1 MKSHCMAC
9 GWVGEPLFE
18 LSNFLTGEG
27 FNEALRR
34 ATAGCTRPVVMLC
47 NDPECSKLKPRLE
60 FLGKDRIEFKR
71 KDKTVM
77 TVASPL
83 AAKKGVKPCE

>member
-1 MKSHCMAC
+1 
-9 GWVGEPLFE
+9 
-18 LSNFLTGEG
+18 
-27 FNEALRR
+27 
-34 ATAGCTRPVVMLC
+34 MLC

-83 AAKKGVKPCE
+83 AAKKGVKPCM

>member
-1 MKSHCMAC
+1 MKYEEAQKQLREHRI
-9 GWVGEPLFE
+9 E
-18 LSNFLTGEG
+18 LSNFLTEER

-83 AAKKGVKPCE
+83 AAKKGVKPCM